1 MREWALGLDGLSG
14 GQIKAGLEKCLKRE
28 LAPGEQD
35 WPPTP
40 AEFRSMCSLER
51 IPACHRDA
59 IQLPKPK
66 QDTAKIEYAISA
78 MREKL
83 KMDEE

>member
-1 MREWALGLDGLSG
+1 MREWALGLDDLSG
-14 GQIKAGLEKCLKRE
+14 RQIKAGLEKCLKRE

-40 AEFRSMCSLER
+40 AEFRTMCSLES

-59 IQLPKPK
+59 VQLPKPK
-66 QDTAKIEYAISA
+66 QDPARIEAAIFA

-83 KMDEE
+83 KSGN